1 VAVRPVASLDLHRG
15 LAVDVGAAEDLRR
28 GGWVVD
34 LDGRVADV
42 GAAGVGGT

>member
-1 VAVRPVASLDLHRG
+1 MTLRPMASLDLHRG

-28 GGWVVD
+28 GGWVAD